1 MKNFGGIKIC
11 LYLPLNTKIRLTLLC
26 LSGFELY
33 SRWVPLST
41 DQRVLSNTRI
51 TRNQYKKSWLN
62 SLRLIRL
69 KSCFYHRGDR
79 SKIVYS
85 RTLFIKGSVL
95 SPSTNVT
102 VQFYKAGFLLF
113 TFKNLN
119 LFLQYTVNTSPATV
133 AEKAMWRI
141 VMHNYIDHL

>member
-1 MKNFGGIKIC
+1 MIPIIFGSLDFQLGNPNRWKILGGIKIC

-119 LFLQYTVNTSPATV
+119 LFLQ
-133 AEKAMWRI
+133 
-141 VMHNYIDHL
+141 